1 MIDQETLETF
11 NKLYY
16 DTYDCVLRYI
26 VCNCSNIEDAKDII
40 QNVYLEVIKK
50 IKKNKKYDITSA
62 YILGI
67 AKHKI
72 ADFYRFNYKSK
83 IISLFSKKD
92 EIPLLDKIPSN
103 YDLQADFIKK
113 EDLNIVWEYL
123 KSKRSVIFKIFF
135 LYYYDNFSINNISEY
150 LNISESNVKN
160 YLYRTLKELKDI
172 LKDRG
177 DSNV

>member
-16 DTYDCVLRYI
+16 DTYDYILRYI
-26 VCNCSNIEDAKDII
+26 VCNCSNIEDAKDIV

-50 IKKNKKYDITSA
+50 IKKNNQCDITNA

-83 IISLFSKKD
+83 IVSLFSKKD
-92 EIPLLDKIPSN
+92 EIIMLDKIPSN

-113 EDLNIVWEYL
+113 EDLKIVWKYL
-123 KSKRSVIFKIFF
+123 KSKSPIVFKVYF
-135 LYYYDNFSINNISEY
+135 LYYYDNFSINDISKY
-150 LNISESNVKN
+150 LNIGESNVKN

-177 DSNV
+177 DDNA